1 MKKRHKSKA
10 AQLAA
15 ERDVE
20 LYVRLEF
27 DDQVIVEEHLLRN
40 AIERSINTLFGEI
53 GSQSIHVEIVSYK
66 YGTALIRTKAKMVN
80 QVRCALAFYGMHEKR
95 ECAFRVD
102 TISKENNED
111 EEEEEDGDEER
122 SLTMPMD

>member
-10 AQLAA
+10 VQLAA
-15 ERDVE
+15 ERDIE

-27 DDQVIVEEHLLRN
+27 DDQIVVEEYLLRN

-53 GSQSIHVEIVSYK
+53 GSQSINVEIVSYR
-66 YGTALIRTKAKMVN
+66 YGTATIRTKVKMMN
-80 QVRCALAFYGMHEKR
+80 QLRCALAFYGMHEKR

-102 TISKENNED
+102 LKSEENND
-111 EEEEEDGDEER
+111 DKDDDDDNER
-122 SLTMPMD
+122 SLEMSMD